1 MHGVHTEARR
11 EINANLRT
19 NLSPVCTGGGTQHL
33 SCRWVEASTELAL
46 PQTFRR
52 RRLGCG
58 GDHRAPRATQHQEPP
73 SMSRHRPKGSPLPKA
88 PFAAGVAVMGGMFYT
103 VMHDAKRQPGT
114 LDTQTAQQGGATTL
128 SVDADASSSVPSSSV
143 PAKAQPKTAA
153 QFLGGYEEVCQPPR
167 RRGARAASPP
177 RGAHT
182 VARWPPI
189 PGGVHAVYMQH
200 RARCT
205 VGCTCTPR
213 VHCTYTACTLP
224 GVGGERATVCA
235 RFDQPGQRAEAA
247 GPLRPAAHTSA
258 RTLPSPG

>member
-1 MHGVHTEARR
+1 MAAAAITRGFA
-11 EINANLRT
+11 
-19 NLSPVCTGGGTQHL
+19 
-33 SCRWVEASTELAL
+33 
-46 PQTFRR
+46 
-52 RRLGCG
+52 
-58 GDHRAPRATQHQEPP
+58 ATQHQGLP

-103 VMHDAKRQPGT
+103 VTHDAKRQPGT
-114 LDTQTAQQGGATTL
+114 LDTQTAQKGGATTL
-128 SVDADASSSVPSSSV
+128 SVDADTSSSVPSSSV

-167 RRGARAASPP
+167 RRGAHAASPP

-205 VGCTCTPR
+205 AGCTCTPR
-213 VHCTYTACTLP
+213 VHCTR
-224 GVGGERATVCA
+224 RAPCQVSAANVPPYVLASTNLDNEQKLQA
-235 RFDQPGQRAEAA
+235 R
-247 GPLRPAAHTSA
+247 
-258 RTLPSPG
+258 